1 MGGHAPLNFSASQAA
16 KHYDDTNSAVVDVT
30 VGEDQFGIWVAG
42 AVRPDVTPSQIRA
55 MRGSGI
61 SGDWRPIQGKLELV
75 RACFVNTPGF
85 MTTRALVAGGQ
96 IQSLVAAG
104 THTLDTKRVES
115 AFSEKF
121 DSFISSI
128 DEKMFMLEN
137 KDKLENTIA
146 KFASLQKPPVAEDE
160 DLDKKIQALAKK
172 FES

>member
-1 MGGHAPLNFSASQAA
+1 
-16 KHYDDTNSAVVDVT
+16 
-30 VGEDQFGIWVAG
+30 
-42 AVRPDVTPSQIRA
+42 
-55 MRGSGI
+55 
-61 SGDWRPIQGKLELV
+61 
-75 RACFVNTPGF
+75 
-85 MTTRALVAGGQ
+85 MTSRALVAGGQ
-96 IQSLVAAG
+96 IQALVAAG

-146 KFASLQKPPVAEDE
+146 KFASLQKPPVADDE